1 VSARSAA
8 GLNSTFILLIL
19 SPAARA
25 GITGAFASGE
35 IDLARIPPPRAGH
48 LQSAQAEGRNERL
61 PAGTAGCLTHE
72 ATDCEQGM
80 RVCLGGIP
88 MSSQLSRRQLIRT
101 RLARTASAALICTW
115 FSSPASAQPGPA
127 EPLALPPTATAPAQ
141 IPVYTVADCVNI
153 ALQRQPAIIAARAS
167 LSARLAARD
176 GLNRMAFAG
185 LLARDIDI
193 RREQACRGVNAAQ
206 AEVVQA
212 EYETTYA
219 VIRTYFT
226 AIYARQQYDVAA
238 DILTKLELDRA
249 DLDRL
254 VKSPDVPRDFN
265 ASMVD
270 RLDIAINLARARQVE
285 AEQGVKRALAALRE
299 AMSMGLDCSSFQ
311 LADLTLPEPNVAVDK
326 CEVINAA
333 LSRRG
338 EMMKVL
344 VAADVIR
351 LEVDAQGRHWFRPLV
366 RTFAAASDIHAQP
379 IPPGEHNGTY
389 RPGAIGIE
397 MPTNLA
403 GPKSARV
410 EQAQAYS
417 GRADAVVQKTRELI
431 TLEAEDAYA
440 RWEEANRKIAATRE
454 ATAKAKLYVKNLE
467 EANKVARIKP
477 EEMTTNRVLAAQASV
492 ALNEALF
499 QQILALANLERVT
512 AGGFNAG
519 FTALRP

>member
-1 VSARSAA
+1 
-8 GLNSTFILLIL
+8 
-19 SPAARA
+19 
-25 GITGAFASGE
+25 
-35 IDLARIPPPRAGH
+35 
-48 LQSAQAEGRNERL
+48 
-61 PAGTAGCLTHE
+61 
-72 ATDCEQGM
+72 
-80 RVCLGGIP
+80 
-88 MSSQLSRRQLIRT
+88 MSSYVNRHRLIRT
-101 RLARTASAALICTW
+101 RLARTASAALMVTW
-115 FSSPASAQPGPA
+115 FSSPATAQPGSA
-127 EPLALPPTATAPAQ
+127 ESLALPQTAAAAVQ
-141 IPVYTVADCVNI
+141 IPIYTVADCVNI
-153 ALQRQPAIIAARAS
+153 ALQRQPAITAARAS
-167 LSARLAARD
+167 LSARIAGRD
-176 GLNRMAFAG
+176 GLNRIVFGG
-185 LLARDIDI
+185 LLSRDLDI
-193 RREQACRGVNAAQ
+193 RREQACRGVSAAQ
-206 AEVVQA
+206 AEVVQT

-219 VIRTYFT
+219 VIRTYYT

-238 DILTKLELDRA
+238 DILSKLELDRA

-254 VKSPDVPRDFN
+254 VKSADVPRDFN
-265 ASMVD
+265 SSMLD
-270 RLDIAINLARARQVE
+270 RLDIAINLARSRQIE

-299 AMSMGLDCSSFQ
+299 AMSMGLECSSFQ
-311 LADLTLPEPNVAVDK
+311 LAELTLPEPQVAVDK
-326 CEVINAA
+326 CQIVNAA

-351 LEVDAQGRHWFRPLV
+351 LEVDAQGRHCFRPLV
-366 RTFAAASDIHAQP
+366 RTFASASDIHAMP

-431 TLEAEDAYA
+431 ALEAEDAFA
-440 RWEEANRKIAATRE
+440 RWEESSRKIAATRE

-512 AGGFNAG
+512 AGGFSAG
-519 FTALRP
+519 FSAPRP